1 MSANIVLTLTGKDRV
16 GIVEELTRL
25 LLNLDGNV
33 ETSRMARLG
42 GEFAVLM
49 LVALPAEHRAQLEQD
64 LHGLEA
70 QGYKLT
76 TNQTDLQAAEAL
88 SGWVAYQIEVSGADH
103 EGIIHDITQAL
114 SKRGITI
121 ESMETG
127 TRPAPNSGTPL
138 FAMTAVV
145 LAPPAVD
152 PQAWQTELEET
163 GERLNVEVTVTAAAR

>member
-1 MSANIVLTLTGKDRV
+1 MSTNIVLTLTGKDRV

-49 LVALPAEHRAQLEQD
+49 LVTLPSEKLPQLEEAFK
-64 LHGLEA
+64 GLVA

-76 TNQTDLQAAEAL
+76 THPTDTQAAESL
-88 SGWVAYQIEVSGADH
+88 SGWTPYQIKVSGADH
-103 EGIIHDITQAL
+103 EGIIYEITQAL
-114 SKRGITI
+114 AQHGITV

-127 TRPAPNSGTPL
+127 TRPAPITGSPL
-138 FAMTAVV
+138 FSMTAVV
-145 LAPPAVD
+145 LTPPEIKAPD
-152 PQAWQTELEET
+152 WQPELEEI
-163 GERLNVEVTVTAAAR
+163 GERLNVEINVTA